1 MTHCNND
8 VGTDEVKLA
17 LEQRIKI
24 LEKNYKKLDEMNK
37 DNLVRSLHLSPFK
50 ESLLKKARK
59 GEYIDLVELREPN
72 EEHEQIETSFKGA
85 NGEALIFSRKGS
97 KNTQKVTSYIEWVKL
112 STALYNLY
120 KEAGQHKLN
129 ESGLRHFFFCQTL
142 DKYTWESIIAYD
154 EAVRRAK
161 PQGPWD
167 QYLESVACRKL
178 KLLDRNKIN
187 LKKRKGRNYEEE
199 HRVILPCFFL
209 QLTSTRK
216 VAPEETAGSNIT
228 AQNARHP
235 AITRCKIGKP
245 RKRIKPLD
253 SQTRGRIARTVSAL
267 NQ

>member
-1 MTHCNND
+1 
-8 VGTDEVKLA
+8 
-17 LEQRIKI
+17 
-24 LEKNYKKLDEMNK
+24 MNK

-50 ESLLKKARK
+50 ESLLKKAKR

-199 HRVILPCFFL
+199 DRVVLPCFFFAANVNKKGC
-209 QLTSTRK
+209 TRRDCRFK
-216 VAPEETAGSNIT
+216 HYCPK
-228 AQNARHP
+228 
-235 AITRCKIGKP
+235 CKISRNHKMQDC
-245 RKRIKPLD
+245 KFEELKTAIDEWKAKKKNK
-253 SQTRGRIARTVSAL
+253 TT
-267 NQ
+267 